1 MVYVLVMNTAS
12 FSSVDGDGPKSTDD
26 DDEDARGGE
35 IGPERIKRDLKRC
48 EKNLDKCTER
58 TKWRE
63 RTNHCKY
70 YGTIFA
76 VLIAVIGLAL
86 LFIYLFT
93 PVFDDRMPSI
103 R

>member
-1 MVYVLVMNTAS
+1 MVVLVMNTAS
-12 FSSVDGDGPKSTDD
+12 FWSRRP
-26 DDEDARGGE
+26 E
-35 IGPERIKRDLKRC
+35 ILPEQCAQELLDIEENLKHNVQ
-48 EKNLDKCTER
+48 K
-58 TKWRE
+58 TKLRE

-86 LFIYLFT
+86 LFIYMFT

>member
-1 MVYVLVMNTAS
+1 MVVLVMNTAS
-12 FSSVDGDGPKSTDD
+12 FWSRETTKEEQEQELFDI
-26 DDEDARGGE
+26 EH
-35 IGPERIKRDLKRC
+35 
-48 EKNLDKCTER
+48 NLTHCAQK
-58 TKWRE
+58 TKLRE

-76 VLIAVIGLAL
+76 VLITVIGLAL

-93 PVFDDRMPSI
+93 PVFDDRMPFI